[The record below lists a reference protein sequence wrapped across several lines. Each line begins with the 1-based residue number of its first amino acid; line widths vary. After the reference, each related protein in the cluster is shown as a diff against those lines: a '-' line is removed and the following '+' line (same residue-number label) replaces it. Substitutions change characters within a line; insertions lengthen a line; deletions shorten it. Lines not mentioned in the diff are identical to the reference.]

1 MSDRERWVLYPL
13 LFFSLV
19 LGLRASYLDPWSFR
33 CREIECQNLK
43 VSSINGMPYM
53 NPVVFAPA
61 LEQAVRQAVEMGK
74 QQGNLPVGTTA
85 PDASTQAAPIPAAP
99 TQATPLPAGPA
110 LSPSGAETPAV
121 SPEIASPEA
130 GSERVEPTPA
140 EGGQTQPPQQGQPQP

>member
-85 PDASTQAAPIPAAP
+85 ADASTQAAPIPAAP

-140 EGGQTQPPQQGQPQP
+140 DGGQAQPPQQGQPQP

>member
-85 PDASTQAAPIPAAP
+85 PDASTPAAPTPAAP

-110 LSPSGAETPAV
+110 LAPSGAETPAV

-130 GSERVEPTPA
+130 GSVRVEPTPA
-140 EGGQTQPPQQGQPQP
+140 EGGQSQPPQQTQPQP

>member
-74 QQGNLPVGTTA
+74 QQGNLPVGTTT
-85 PDASTQAAPIPAAP
+85 PDASTPAAP
-99 TQATPLPAGPA
+99 TPAAPAQTTPLPAGPA
-110 LSPSGAETPAV
+110 LAPSGAETPAV
-121 SPEIASPEA
+121 SPEIVSPEA

-140 EGGQTQPPQQGQPQP
+140 EGGQSQPPQPQP